1 MFVPLL
7 DLHAVSK
14 HNLFL
19 LNSPLSFFH
28 YDSIY
33 KCIWCSF
40 VSLFLYFF
48 LFFSL
53 PAGVQECNVQKWRSS
68 VLQTADMLSIQ
79 EVKEDDIGNYTCELV
94 FGGFLVRRTTYLS
107 VTGSTVWCFFSVRL
121 CVRALAVIPGCFLKR
136 EVLVFLLLLVWFQ
149 LHSLCR
155 AFVNSDFPACVV
167 NAQVFQWITTFQ
179 SVPHKK
185 LSYDFRRFK
194 I

>member
-14 HNLFL
+14 RNLFL
-19 LNSPLSFFH
+19 LNSPLSFFIMIV
-28 YDSIY
+28 YTNVY
-33 KCIWCSF
+33 GA
-40 VSLFLYFF
+40 VLSLCFYIFF
-48 LFFSL
+48 LFSSL
-53 PAGVQECNVQKWRSS
+53 PAGVQECNVQQWRSS

-107 VTGSTVWCFFSVRL
+107 VTGSTVWCLFGVRL

-136 EVLVFLLLLVWFQ
+136 EVLVFLLLLIWFQ